1 MRYLA
6 IADNRAESHVAR
18 GENAGRS
25 LSHVSVVPVLK
36 DAGTINLRGVSSKE
50 VVLNSRRGR
59 RERSFGWLRSS
70 RIPAGGISS
79 ALSCKSCNEANR
91 DARLFR
97 AIR

>member
-1 MRYLA
+1 M
-6 IADNRAESHVAR
+6 ADNRADSHVAR

-50 VVLNSRRGR
+50 VVLNRSRRGR
-59 RERSFGWLRSS
+59 RERSCGWLRSS
-70 RIPAGGISS
+70 TIRDGGISS

-91 DARLFR
+91 GDYSGQFGATV
-97 AIR
+97 